1 MDNKEY
7 SFDYSDDSINELV
20 LRCKSGDGFSYTK
33 LMQIFEPLVVSI
45 VKKNLVFG
53 NYDDLI

>member
-45 VKKNLVFG
+45 VKK
-53 NYDDLI
+53 I